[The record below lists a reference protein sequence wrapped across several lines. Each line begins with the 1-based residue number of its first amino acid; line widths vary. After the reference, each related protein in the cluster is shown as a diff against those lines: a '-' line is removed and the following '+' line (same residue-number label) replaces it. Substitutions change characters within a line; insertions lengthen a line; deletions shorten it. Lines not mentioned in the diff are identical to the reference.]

1 MSEQISGNQAGEGG
15 RMSITNEEIK
25 DRVTYHA
32 PSPSGV
38 ERHAALS
45 KAAEAFIACI
55 RDVCP
60 PGREQALAFTNAEQ
74 AKMWA
79 SAGVARNPETV

>member
-1 MSEQISGNQAGEGG
+1 MAL
-15 RMSITNEEIK
+15 MNEEIK
-25 DRVTYHA
+25 DRVTFHA

-38 ERHAALS
+38 ERHRQLSEAAD
-45 KAAEAFIACI
+45 AFMRVI
-55 RDVCP
+55 RDVVP
-60 PGREQALAFTNAEQ
+60 EGREKALAFTNTEQ

>member
-1 MSEQISGNQAGEGG
+1 MSL
-15 RMSITNEEIK
+15 TNEEIQN
-25 DRVTYHA
+25 RANYHA
-32 PSPSGV
+32 PSPDGAQ
-38 ERHAALS
+38 RHKRLSMAL
-45 KAAEAFIACI
+45 EAFMAAI
-55 RDVCP
+55 RAEVP

>member
-1 MSEQISGNQAGEGG
+1 
-15 RMSITNEEIK
+15 MSITNEEILN
-25 DRVTYHA
+25 RVTFHA
-32 PSPSGV
+32 PSLSGV
-38 ERHAALS
+38 ERHKQLS
-45 KAAEAFIACI
+45 AAAEAFIAVI
-55 RDVCP
+55 RDVVP

>member
-1 MSEQISGNQAGEGG
+1 
-15 RMSITNEEIK
+15 MSITNEEIK
-25 DRVTYHA
+25 NRVSYHA
-32 PSPSGV
+32 PSQLGV
-38 ERHAALS
+38 ERHKLLTEAA
-45 KAAEAFIACI
+45 AAFIEVI

>member
-1 MSEQISGNQAGEGG
+1 MT
-15 RMSITNEEIK
+15 ITNDEIRN
-25 DRVTYHA
+25 RVNYHA

-38 ERHAALS
+38 ERHKRLS
-45 KAAEAFIACI
+45 EAAEAFIAII
-55 RDVCP
+55 RDVVP

>member
-1 MSEQISGNQAGEGG
+1 MALS
-15 RMSITNEEIK
+15 NEEIE

-38 ERHAALS
+38 ERHKQLSEAAASIL
-45 KAAEAFIACI
+45 KTIEEVVP
-55 RDVCP
+55 D
-60 PGREQALAFTNAEQ
+60 GREKSLAITKIEE

>member
-1 MSEQISGNQAGEGG
+1 MSLS
-15 RMSITNEEIK
+15 NEEIQ

-32 PSPSGV
+32 PSPKGV
-38 ERHAALS
+38 ERHQALS
-45 KAAEAFIACI
+45 EAAAYFMSVVNGIVPE
-55 RDVCP
+55 
-60 PGREQALAFTNAEQ
+60 GREKSLAITNIEQ